1 MPFSR
6 RLPGRRQVPAQA
18 LPLCQPLEPR
28 RLLSAGELD
37 RTFGGD
43 GKVTVDIPGSLSEST
58 LAPASRTAA
67 TPPHAAC
74 TIDRYAAS
82 TRRASPRSS
91 RSGEAAMRSRNP
103 SRIARSAGRSAAN
116 PAAAAT

>member
-43 GKVTVDIPGSLSEST
+43 GTVTVDIPGSLSEST

-91 RSGEAAMRSRNP
+91 RSGEASRNP